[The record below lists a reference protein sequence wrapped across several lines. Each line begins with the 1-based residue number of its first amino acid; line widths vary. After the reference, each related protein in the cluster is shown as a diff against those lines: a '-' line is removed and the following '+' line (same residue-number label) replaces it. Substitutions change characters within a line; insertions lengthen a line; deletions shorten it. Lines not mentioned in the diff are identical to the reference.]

1 MAAPYKRGEH
11 FRRVYLSKASTVEED
26 HSKSSDNETRISREP
41 DIDDIGGVV
50 EGEPR
55 NAKEPNVA
63 SAVSLV
69 NARKRKGSSRRDI
82 NHKKDCKKQRSIPES
97 DKSPPI

>member
-1 MAAPYKRGEH
+1 MAAPHKRGEY

-26 HSKSSDNETRISREP
+26 HSKSSDNETRVAREP

-63 SAVSLV
+63 CAVSLV
-69 NARKRKGSSRRDI
+69 NAGKRKGSSRRDTTTR
-82 NHKKDCKKQRSIPES
+82 KTVKKQRSIPEPAQ
-97 DKSPPI
+97 KR